1 MTINGITSA
10 STNATGAVDRSAMRQ
25 RMDKVY
31 NAVADKLGISAD
43 DLKTQLQS
51 GKSLTEVA
59 ADKGM
64 SKDDLLATIKE
75 AIGTDTPPGT
85 SVDDLATRIADR
97 KGHHHGHHG
106 PPPVAPADT
115 TPKPGASTNELLGLN
130 VDKEL

>member
-10 STNATGAVDRSAMRQ
+10 TTSATGSVDRTAMRQ
-25 RMDKVY
+25 RMDKVF

-59 ADKGM
+59 AAKGM
-64 SKDDLLATIKE
+64 SKDDLLATIKD
-75 AIGTDTPPGT
+75 AIGSDTSPGT
-85 SVDDLATRIADR
+85 SVDDLALRIADR
-97 KGHHHGHHG
+97 KGHGHHGHHG
-106 PPPVAPADT
+106 PPPVDT